1 MSSSGNSDD
10 VASDDDDAI
19 FELARSQQECLAQ
32 NGVLT
37 CVFGTYYGDTF
48 LNKSKR
54 REFGVSGHVG
64 VMKNL
69 NDPREFY
76 NMFRMSRPLFERL
89 HDFLVSNYGLK
100 STRVMSSIECLGM
113 FLWIIGAP
121 QSFIQVKNIFKRS
134 TEIISRKFVEVLD
147 SINLLTAEII
157 KPRDSEFRAVHSRL
171 QDSRFSPHFNNCIG
185 AIDGTHVLVVVPSS
199 ELVAHVGRHG
209 YSTQNVLAV
218 CDFDMRFIFVV
229 AGWSGSVHDMRVF
242 NDALR
247 KYGNKF
253 PHPPQ
258 GIVAH

>member
-1 MSSSGNSDD
+1 
-10 VASDDDDAI
+10 
-19 FELARSQQECLAQ
+19 
-32 NGVLT
+32 
-37 CVFGTYYGDTF
+37 
-48 LNKSKR
+48 
-54 REFGVSGHVG
+54 
-64 VMKNL
+64 
-69 NDPREFY
+69 
-76 NMFRMSRPLFERL
+76 MFRMSRSLFDKL
-89 HDFLVSNYGLK
+89 HDLLVTNYGLK

-121 QSFIQVKNIFKRS
+121 QSFIQGKNIFKRS
-134 TEIISRKFVEVLD
+134 TKTISRKFVEMLD

-157 KPRDSEFRAVHSRL
+157 KPRNSEFRTVHSRL
-171 QDSRFSPHFNNCIG
+171 EDSCFSPHFNNCIG
-185 AIDGTHVLVVVPSS
+185 AIDETHVPVVVPSS

-229 AGWSGSVHDMRVF
+229 AGWPSSVHDMRVF